1 MSPVHGDP
9 EEQTETDAPAETPVE
24 TDLVVGAAATELD
37 EDATGTTTGTEM
49 LIAAWISIEAEELV
63 EDGAATETEEED
75 EEVVGATETE
85 LDEEVVLGITTEEVD
100 DVVGATELDGAAT
113 ELDDAAT
120 ELDGAATELD
130 GAATELDDGDS
141 LNAPPSETELE
152 AAATD
157 LDKVE
162 AAASTLLTAA
172 EVGPAGTQTVVVI
185 STT

>member
-1 MSPVHGDP
+1 M
-9 EEQTETDAPAETPVE
+9 
-24 TDLVVGAAATELD
+24 
-37 EDATGTTTGTEM
+37 
-49 LIAAWISIEAEELV
+49 
-63 EDGAATETEEED
+63 
-75 EEVVGATETE
+75 E

-100 DVVGATELDGAAT
+100 DVVGATELDDAAT

-130 GAATELDDGDS
+130 DGAS

-152 AAATD
+152 AAAAD
-157 LDKVE
+157 LDKDE
-162 AAASTLLTAA
+162 GAASTLLTAA